1 MKSLSC
7 ASYDY
12 LKMIVSEL
20 QRKLD
25 DINDMQQKRI
35 RKQDNSH
42 QNVRINPFD
51 SENSDLIDLKGAQMA
66 TNSFQSGNSS
76 QFTRRAFAEIHESY
90 GLKFRSYLEEQRNK
104 HQKNLI

>member
-25 DINDMQQKRI
+25 DINQMQQKRAQNQLN
-35 RKQDNSH
+35 RG

-51 SENSDLIDLKGAQMA
+51 SENSDLIDLKGAQ
-66 TNSFQSGNSS
+66 TTSIGSQSENSIP
-76 QFTRRAFAEIHESY
+76 FTRRAFAEIHEFY
-90 GLKFRSYLEEQRNK
+90 GLKLRAYIEEQRNK
-104 HQKNLI
+104 YKTNLI